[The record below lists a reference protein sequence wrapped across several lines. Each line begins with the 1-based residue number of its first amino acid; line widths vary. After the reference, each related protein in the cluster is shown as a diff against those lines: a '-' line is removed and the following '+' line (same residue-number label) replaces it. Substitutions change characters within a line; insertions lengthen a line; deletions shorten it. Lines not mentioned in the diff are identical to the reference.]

1 MIIPMKKKTTRL
13 RGLFFGNKTVVL
25 PGVCDSYEAKMVQLA
40 GFQALYMSGGR
51 TSAAKG
57 YPDAG
62 FLTMTEMVVNAH
74 YIANSVDIPLLS
86 DCDTGYGNALSVRRA
101 IQEFIMAGV
110 AGVHIEDQ
118 VTPKRCGFMPGKQ
131 IIGIEEAVGKLRA
144 AVDMRN
150 ELDPDFI
157 VMARTDAMGAVGG
170 SPEEAVRRAEAYRKA
185 GTDVTFIEG
194 IKNMKELRFIAER
207 VEKPIL
213 VIPEAIPVDER
224 PSEDELEKMGIVG
237 SLNPGMLQ
245 KFVNPL
251 IWEFLHDVK
260 ARGMVAQKEWIKW
273 LNELPRR
280 FSVAPSLFEISGFA
294 KVKEWE
300 ENYMG
305 NKEMEKYQK
314 STGIA
319 YGKGI
324 F

>member
-1 MIIPMKKKTTRL
+1 MKKKTTQL
-13 RGLFFGNKTVVL
+13 RELLFGNKTIVF
-25 PGVCDSYEAKMVQLA
+25 PGVCDGYEAKHVQLA
-40 GFQALYMSGGR
+40 GFKALYMSGGR
-51 TSAAKG
+51 TSVAKG

-62 FLTMTEMVVNAH
+62 YLTMSEMVANAH
-74 YIANSVDIPLLS
+74 YVANSVDIPLLS

-101 IQEFIMAGV
+101 VQEFIMAGV
-110 AGVHIEDQ
+110 AGIHIEDQ

-131 IIGIEEAVGKLRA
+131 VIDMEEAVGKLRA
-144 AVDMRN
+144 AVDIRN
-150 ELDPDFI
+150 EFDPDFI

-185 GTDVTFIEG
+185 GTDVAFIEG

-237 SLNPGMLQ
+237 ALNPGLLQ
-245 KFVNPL
+245 NFINPL
-251 IWEFLHDVK
+251 IWEFLHDVND
-260 ARGMVAQKEWIKW
+260 RGMTAQKEWIKRI
-273 LNELPRR
+273 NDMSRR
-280 FSVAPSLFEISGFA
+280 FPVAPSFFALAGFD
-294 KVKEWE
+294 KVKELE
-300 ENYMG
+300 EKYMG
-305 NKEMEKYQK
+305 SKEMEKYQK

-324 F
+324 VK